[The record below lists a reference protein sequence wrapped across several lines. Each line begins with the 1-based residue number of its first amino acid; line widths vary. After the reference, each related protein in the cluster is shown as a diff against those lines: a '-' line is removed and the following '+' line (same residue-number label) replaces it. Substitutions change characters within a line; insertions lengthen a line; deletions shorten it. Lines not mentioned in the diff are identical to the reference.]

1 MDVTLPIEVIRGKIY
16 LIRGQKVLLDRDLA
30 EMYGVETR
38 SLNQAVRRNINRF
51 PEDFMLTL
59 TRDEIRN
66 LSQIVISPGLKHA
79 PNVFAFTEQGVACS
93 PAFLTVTVPCR

>member
-1 MDVTLPIEVIRGKIY
+1 MDEMLPIELIRGKIY

-51 PEDFMLTL
+51 PEDSMLTL
-59 TRDEIRN
+59 TSR
-66 LSQIVISPGLKHA
+66 
-79 PNVFAFTEQGVACS
+79 
-93 PAFLTVTVPCR
+93 